1 MDQLEAQLVEIS
13 KKLPPMP
20 ESLRLGFVKFTPWIM
35 AIFLVLTL
43 PLLLAVLGLGAL
55 LAPLAVLSGGVQ
67 AGGQYVISLV
77 FSVVLVI
84 IDVMA
89 IPKLFKRMR
98 LGWQLS
104 FYAVLISFL
113 HQLLSYDI
121 LGGIIWTAVSLYVL
135 FQIRQY
141 YPPVPALA
149 VKPRAPAPRPP
160 ATPRPPA
167 A

>member
-13 KKLPPMP
+13 KGLPPLP

-35 AIFLVLTL
+35 TIFLILTL
-43 PLLLAVLGLGAL
+43 PLILAVLGLGAL
-55 LAPLAVLSGGVQ
+55 LAPLAFLGGVE
-67 AGGQYVISLV
+67 AGWQYFISLA
-77 FSVVLVI
+77 FSIVLVVI
-84 IDVMA
+84 EIMA

-104 FYAVLISFL
+104 FYSRLISFI
-113 HQLLSYDI
+113 HSLLLYNI
-121 LGGIIWTAVSLYVL
+121 IGGIIWTAVELYVL

-141 YPPVPALA
+141 YPPVPAFA
-149 VKPRAPAPRPP
+149 VKPRAPAPKPP
-160 ATPRPPA
+160 AAPRPPA

>member
-35 AIFLVLTL
+35 TIFLILTL
-43 PLLLAVLGLGAL
+43 PLILTVLGLGAL
-55 LAPLAVLSGGVQ
+55 LAPLAFLGGVQ
-67 AGGQYVISLV
+67 AGGQYVVSFAFGIILI
-77 FSVVLVI
+77 VI
-84 IDVMA
+84 QAMA

-113 HQLLSYDI
+113 HQLLSYNI
-121 LGGIIWTAVSLYVL
+121 VGGIIWTAISLYVL

-141 YPPVPALA
+141 YAPVPALA
-149 VKPRAPAPRPP
+149 VKPKAPAPKPP
-160 ATPRPPA
+160 TAPKPPA